1 MKTQVLYLSYDGM
14 TDPLGQSQVLPYL
27 AGLTNAGYSITLISF
42 EKKEKFEATGKA
54 IAEQIKALGID
65 WQPLSYTPKPPVLS
79 TLWDVYRLRKKAEE
93 LHKQK
98 NFKIIHC
105 RSYITSL
112 VGEFLKKKYGIKF
125 IFDMRAFFADERVDG
140 GLWNRSNPVFNRVY
154 LYFKKKEHDFLENAD
169 HTISLTEAGKEIIHS
184 WKHLKNQP
192 VPVEVIPCCADLKHF
207 SRANIQQNEL
217 SKYRTELGITE
228 NDFVISYLGSVGT
241 WYLPDEMLS
250 FFKRLLLKKTEAKFL
265 FITGDNPSEIL
276 DRAKKLNIPKDR
288 FIIRKASRK
297 EVPYFILLSKFSLFF
312 IQPLFSKKGSSP
324 TKHGEIL
331 GMGIPVICNSG
342 VGDVD
347 RIVRDTQSGLI
358 VDKLD
363 DAEYDKV
370 ILQLDSLLQTPPE
383 KLRAAAEKYYSLD
396 EGVKRYLAV
405 YNSLSLGEG

>member
-27 AGLTNAGYSITLISF
+27 DGLTKAGYSITLVSF
-42 EKKEKFEATGKA
+42 EKKEKFEASGKA
-54 IAEQIKALGID
+54 LSEQIKALGID

-79 TLWDVYRLRKKAEE
+79 TLWDIYRLRKKAEE

-98 NFKIIHC
+98 NFKIVHC

-112 VGEFLKKKYGIKF
+112 VGEFLKKKYAIKF

-140 GLWNRSNPVFNRVY
+140 GLWNRSNPLFNRIY
-154 LYFKKKEHDFLENAD
+154 LYFKKKEQDFLEHAD
-169 HTISLTEAGKEIIHS
+169 HIISLTEAGKEIIHS

-192 VPVEVIPCCADLKHF
+192 VPVEVIPCCADLEHF
-207 SRANIQQNEL
+207 SRSNIQQNEL
-217 SKYRTELGITE
+217 SKLRTELGIAE

-250 FFKRLLLKKTEAKFL
+250 FLKRLLLKKTEAKFL
-265 FITGDNPSEIL
+265 FITGDNPLEIFN
-276 DRAKKLNIPKDR
+276 RTEKLNIPKDR
-288 FIIRKASRK
+288 FIIHKASRK

-347 RIVRDTQSGLI
+347 RIVRDTQSGLL
-358 VDKLD
+358 VEKFD
-363 DAEYDKV
+363 DAEYDR
-370 ILQLDSLLQTPPE
+370 IISQLDSLLQTPPE
-383 KLRAAAEKYYSLD
+383 KLRAAAEKYYSLE
-396 EGVKRYLAV
+396 EGVKRYLKV
-405 YNSLSLGEG
+405 YNSLSFGEG

>member
-27 AGLTNAGYSITLISF
+27 SGLTKAGYSITLISF

-54 IAEQIKALGID
+54 IGEQIKTLGIY

-79 TLWDVYRLRKKAEE
+79 TLWDVYRLRKKAEK
-93 LHKQK
+93 LHKHK
-98 NFKIIHC
+98 DFKIVHC

-154 LYFKKKEHDFLENAD
+154 LYFKKKEQDFLDYAD

-192 VPVEVIPCCADLKHF
+192 VPVKVIPCCADLQHF
-207 SRANIQQNEL
+207 SRATIDGKEL

-228 NDFVISYLGSVGT
+228 SDFVISYLGSVGT

-250 FFKRLLLKKTEAKFL
+250 FFKRLLLKKPKAKFF

-276 DRAKKLNIPKDR
+276 ALAEKLNIPKDR

-331 GMGIPVICNSG
+331 GMGIPVVCNSG

-347 RIVRDTQSGLI
+347 RIVGDTQSGLLI
-358 VDKLD
+358 DKFED
-363 DAEYDKV
+363 KEYDNV
-370 ILQLDSLLQTPPE
+370 ISQLDTLLQTPPE
-383 KLRAAAEKYYSLD
+383 KLRAAAEKYYSLE

-405 YNSLSLGEG
+405 YNSLSFGEG

>member
-1 MKTQVLYLSYDGM
+1 MKTEVLYLSYDGM

-27 AGLTNAGYSITLISF
+27 AGLTKAGYSVTLVSF
-42 EKKEKFEATGKA
+42 EKKEKFEATGKV
-54 IAEQIKALGID
+54 IAEQIKSFGID

-79 TLWDVYRLRKKAEE
+79 TLWDVYQLRKKAEE

-98 NFKIIHC
+98 NFKIVHC

-154 LYFKKKEHDFLENAD
+154 LYFKKKEQDFLENAD

-192 VPVEVIPCCADLKHF
+192 VPVEVIPCCADLEHF

-217 SKYRTELGITE
+217 SKYRTELGISE

-241 WYLPDEMLS
+241 WYLPDEMLG
-250 FFKRLLLKKTEAKFL
+250 FFKRLLLKKPEAKFL
-265 FITGDNPSEIL
+265 FITGDNPTEIL
-276 DRAKKLNIPKDR
+276 DRTEKLNISKDK

-347 RIVRDTQSGLI
+347 RIVRDTQSGLL
-358 VDKLD
+358 VDKFK

-370 ILQLDSLLQTPPE
+370 ISQVDSLLQTPPE
-383 KLRAAAEKYYSLD
+383 KLRAASEKYYSLE
-396 EGVKRYLAV
+396 EGVKKYLAV
-405 YNSLSLGEG
+405 YKKLSS

>member
-1 MKTQVLYLSYDGM
+1 MKTEVLYLSYDGM

-27 AGLTNAGYSITLISF
+27 AGLTKAGYSVTLVSF
-42 EKKEKFEATGKA
+42 EKKEKFEATGKV
-54 IAEQIKALGID
+54 IAEQIKSLGID

-79 TLWDVYRLRKKAEE
+79 TLWDVYQLRKKAEE

-98 NFKIIHC
+98 NFKIVHC

-112 VGEFLKKKYGIKF
+112 VGEFLKKKYSIKF

-154 LYFKKKEHDFLENAD
+154 LYFKKKEQDFLENAD

-192 VPVEVIPCCADLKHF
+192 VPVEVIPCCADLEHF
-207 SRANIQQNEL
+207 SRAKIQQNEL
-217 SKYRTELGITE
+217 SKYRTELGISE

-241 WYLPDEMLS
+241 WYLPDEMLG
-250 FFKRLLLKKTEAKFL
+250 FFKRLLLKKPEAKFL
-265 FITGDNPSEIL
+265 FITGDNPTEIL
-276 DRAKKLNIPKDR
+276 DRTEKLNISKDK

-347 RIVRDTQSGLI
+347 RIVRDTQSGLL
-358 VDKLD
+358 VDKFK

-370 ILQLDSLLQTPPE
+370 ISQVDSLLQTPPE
-383 KLRAAAEKYYSLD
+383 KLRAASEKYYSLE
-396 EGVKRYLAV
+396 EGVKKYLAV
-405 YNSLSLGEG
+405 YKKLSS

>member
-1 MKTQVLYLSYDGM
+1 MKTEVLYLSYDGM

-27 AGLTNAGYSITLISF
+27 AGLTKAGYSITLVSF
-42 EKKEKFEATGKA
+42 EKKEKFEASGKQ
-54 IAEQIKALGID
+54 IGEQIKSIGIE
-65 WQPLSYTPKPPVLS
+65 WKPLSYTPKPPVLS
-79 TLWDVYRLRKKAEE
+79 TLWDVYKLRKKAEK

-98 NFKIIHC
+98 NFKIVHC
-105 RSYITSL
+105 RSYITSM

-140 GLWNRSNPVFNRVY
+140 GLWNRSNPIFNRVY
-154 LYFKKKEHDFLENAD
+154 LYFKKKEQDFLENAD

-192 VPVEVIPCCADLKHF
+192 VQVEVIPCCADLQHF
-207 SRANIQQNEL
+207 SRSNIQQSDL

-228 NDFVISYLGSVGT
+228 NDFVVSYLGSVGT
-241 WYLPDEMLS
+241 WYLPDEMLG
-250 FFKRLLLKKTEAKFL
+250 FFKRILVKKPEAKFL

-276 DRAKKLNIPKDR
+276 HRAEKLNIPKDK

-331 GMGIPVICNSG
+331 GMGIPVVCNSG

-347 RIVRDTQSGLI
+347 RIVRDTQSGLL
-358 VDKLD
+358 VEKFD
-363 DAEYDKV
+363 DAEYDK
-370 ILQLDSLLQTPPE
+370 IISQIDSLLQTTPE
-383 KLRAAAEKYYSLD
+383 KLRAAAEKYYSLE
-396 EGVKRYLAV
+396 EGVKKYLAV
-405 YNSLSLGEG
+405 YNRLSA

>member
-27 AGLTNAGYSITLISF
+27 AGLTKAGYSITLVSF

-54 IAEQIKALGID
+54 TGEQIKSLGID

-79 TLWDVYRLRKKAEE
+79 TLWDIYQLRKKAEE

-98 NFKIIHC
+98 NFKIVHC

-140 GLWNRSNPVFNRVY
+140 GLWNRSNPIFNRVY
-154 LYFKKKEHDFLENAD
+154 LYFKKKEQDFLENAD
-169 HTISLTEAGKEIIHS
+169 YTVSLTQAGKEIIHS

-192 VPVEVIPCCADLKHF
+192 VRVEVIPCCADLEHF
-207 SRANIQQNEL
+207 SKTNIEQNQL
-217 SKYRTELGITE
+217 SNYRTELGITE
-228 NDFVISYLGSVGT
+228 NDFVVSYLGSVGT

-250 FFKRLLLKKTEAKFL
+250 FFKRLLLKKPGAKFL

-276 DRAKKLNIPKDR
+276 DRVEKLNIPKDK
-288 FIIRKASRK
+288 FIIRKATRN

-331 GMGIPVICNSG
+331 GMEIPVVCNSG

-347 RIVRDTQSGLI
+347 RIVRDTQSGLLI
-358 VDKLD
+358 DKLN

-370 ILQLDSLLQTPPE
+370 ISQLDSLLQTPPE
-383 KLRAAAEKYYSLD
+383 KLRAAAEKYYSLE
-396 EGVKRYLAV
+396 EGVKKYLAI
-405 YNSLSLGEG
+405 YNSLSYREG

>member
-1 MKTQVLYLSYDGM
+1 
-14 TDPLGQSQVLPYL
+14 
-27 AGLTNAGYSITLISF
+27 
-42 EKKEKFEATGKA
+42 
-54 IAEQIKALGID
+54 
-65 WQPLSYTPKPPVLS
+65 
-79 TLWDVYRLRKKAEE
+79 
-93 LHKQK
+93 
-98 NFKIIHC
+98 
-105 RSYITSL
+105 
-112 VGEFLKKKYGIKF
+112 
-125 IFDMRAFFADERVDG
+125 MRAFFADERVDG

-154 LYFKKKEHDFLENAD
+154 LYFKKKEQDFLDYAD

-192 VPVEVIPCCADLKHF
+192 VPVKVIPCCADLQHF
-207 SRANIQQNEL
+207 SRATIDGKEL

-228 NDFVISYLGSVGT
+228 SDFVISYLGSVGT

-250 FFKRLLLKKTEAKFL
+250 FFKRLLLKKPKAKFF

-276 DRAKKLNIPKDR
+276 ALAEKLNIPKDR

-331 GMGIPVICNSG
+331 GMGIPVVCNSG

-347 RIVRDTQSGLI
+347 RIVGDTQSGLLI
-358 VDKLD
+358 DKFED
-363 DAEYDKV
+363 KEYDNV
-370 ILQLDSLLQTPPE
+370 ISQLDTLLQTPPE
-383 KLRAAAEKYYSLD
+383 KLRAAAEKYYSLE

-405 YNSLSLGEG
+405 YNSLSFGEG

>member
-1 MKTQVLYLSYDGM
+1 VKTEVLYLSYDGM

-27 AGLTNAGYSITLISF
+27 AGLTKAGYSITLVSF
-42 EKKEKFEATGKA
+42 EKKEKFKTTGKA
-54 IAEQIKALGID
+54 LSKQIKALGID

-79 TLWDVYRLRKKAEE
+79 TLWDVYRLRKKTEK

-98 NFKIIHC
+98 NFKIVHC

-112 VGEFLKKKYGIKF
+112 VGEFLKKNYGIKF

-140 GLWNRSNPVFNRVY
+140 GLWNRSNPIFNRVY
-154 LYFKKKEHDFLENAD
+154 LYFKKKEKDFLEHAD
-169 HTISLTEAGKEIIHS
+169 HTISLTKAGKEIIHS
-184 WKHLKNQP
+184 WEHLTNQP
-192 VPVEVIPCCADLKHF
+192 VPVEVIPCCADLEHF

-217 SKYRTELGITE
+217 LKYRTVLEINE
-228 NDFVISYLGSVGT
+228 SDFVISYLGSVGT

-250 FFKRLLLKKTEAKFL
+250 FFKRLLLKKPQAKFL

-276 DRAKKLNIPKDR
+276 DRAEKLNISKDK

-297 EVPYFILLSKFSLFF
+297 EVPYFILLSKLSLFF

-331 GMGIPVICNSG
+331 GMGIPVVCNSG
-342 VGDVD
+342 VGDVE
-347 RIVRDTQSGLI
+347 RIVRDTQSGLL
-358 VDKLD
+358 VDKFE

-370 ILQLDSLLQTPPE
+370 ISQIDSLIQTPPE
-383 KLRAAAEKYYSLD
+383 KLRAAAEKYYSLK
-396 EGVKRYLAV
+396 EGVKRYSEV
-405 YNSLSLGEG
+405 YKRIAG

>member
-1 MKTQVLYLSYDGM
+1 MKTEVLYLSYDGM

-27 AGLTNAGYSITLISF
+27 AGLTKAGYSITLVSF
-42 EKKEKFEATGKA
+42 EKKEKFEASGKQ
-54 IAEQIKALGID
+54 IGEQIKSIGIE
-65 WQPLSYTPKPPVLS
+65 WKPLSYTPKPPVLS
-79 TLWDVYRLRKKAEE
+79 TLWDVYKLRKKAEK

-98 NFKIIHC
+98 NFKIVHC
-105 RSYITSL
+105 RSYITSM

-140 GLWNRSNPVFNRVY
+140 GLWNRSNPIFNRVY
-154 LYFKKKEHDFLENAD
+154 LYFKKKEQDFLENAD

-192 VPVEVIPCCADLKHF
+192 VQVEVIPCCADLQHF
-207 SRANIQQNEL
+207 SRSNIQQSDL

-228 NDFVISYLGSVGT
+228 NDFVVSYLGSVGT
-241 WYLPDEMLS
+241 WYLPDEMLG
-250 FFKRLLLKKTEAKFL
+250 FFKRILVKKPEAKFL

-276 DRAKKLNIPKDR
+276 HRAEKLNIPKDK

-331 GMGIPVICNSG
+331 GMGIPVVCNSG

-347 RIVRDTQSGLI
+347 RIVRDTQSGLL
-358 VDKLD
+358 VDKFE

-370 ILQLDSLLQTPPE
+370 ISQIDSLLQTTPE
-383 KLRAAAEKYYSLD
+383 KLRAAAEKYYSLE
-396 EGVKRYLAV
+396 EGVKKYLSV
-405 YNSLSLGEG
+405 YNRLSS

>member
-1 MKTQVLYLSYDGM
+1 MKSEVLYLSYDGM

-27 AGLTNAGYSITLISF
+27 AGLTKAGYSITLVSF
-42 EKKEKFEATGKA
+42 EKKEKFEATGQTVG
-54 IAEQIKALGID
+54 EQIKALGID

-79 TLWDVYRLRKKAEE
+79 TLWDIYRLWKKAEE

-98 NFKIIHC
+98 NFKIVHC

-140 GLWNRSNPVFNRVY
+140 GLWDRRSPIFNRVY
-154 LYFKKKEHDFLENAD
+154 LYFKKKEQDFLENAN

-192 VPVEVIPCCADLKHF
+192 VPVKVIPCCADLEHF
-207 SRANIQQNEL
+207 SRTNINQNEL
-217 SKYRTELGITE
+217 SKYRTELGISE
-228 NDFVISYLGSVGT
+228 NDFVVSYLGSVGT
-241 WYLPDEMLS
+241 WYLPDEMLC
-250 FFKRLLLKKTEAKFL
+250 FFKRLLLKKPDAKFL

-276 DRAKKLNIPKDR
+276 GRAEKLNIPKDK

-331 GMGIPVICNSG
+331 GMGIPVVCNSG

-347 RIVRDTQSGLI
+347 RIVRDTQSGLL
-358 VDKLD
+358 VEKFD
-363 DAEYDKV
+363 DAEYDK
-370 ILQLDSLLQTPPE
+370 IISQIDSLLQTTPE
-383 KLRAAAEKYYSLD
+383 KLRAAAEKYYSLE
-396 EGVKRYLAV
+396 EGVKKYLAV
-405 YNSLSLGEG
+405 YNRLSA

>member
-1 MKTQVLYLSYDGM
+1 MKTEVLYLSYDGM

-27 AGLTNAGYSITLISF
+27 AGLTKAGYSITLVSF
-42 EKKEKFEATGKA
+42 EKKEKFEASGKQ
-54 IAEQIKALGID
+54 IGEQIKSIGIE
-65 WQPLSYTPKPPVLS
+65 WKPLSYTPKPPVLS
-79 TLWDVYRLRKKAEE
+79 TLWDVYKLRKKAEK

-98 NFKIIHC
+98 NFKIVHC
-105 RSYITSL
+105 RSYITSM

-154 LYFKKKEHDFLENAD
+154 LYFKKKEQDFLENAD

-192 VPVEVIPCCADLKHF
+192 VPVEVIPCCADLEHF

-217 SKYRTELGITE
+217 SKYRTELGISE

-241 WYLPDEMLS
+241 WYLPDEMLG
-250 FFKRLLLKKTEAKFL
+250 FFKRLLLKKPEAKFL
-265 FITGDNPSEIL
+265 FITGDNPTEIL
-276 DRAKKLNIPKDR
+276 DRTEKLNISKDK

-347 RIVRDTQSGLI
+347 RIVRDTQSGLL
-358 VDKLD
+358 VDKFK

-370 ILQLDSLLQTPPE
+370 ISQVDSLLQTPPE
-383 KLRAAAEKYYSLD
+383 KLRAASEKYYSLE
-396 EGVKRYLAV
+396 EGVKKYLAV
-405 YNSLSLGEG
+405 YKKLSS